1 MNWAARTVRLTEK
14 RPLGD
19 LPETRSRE
27 CRYGQI
33 AISKPRFIGLFPDS
47 SQRLSKNW
55 GKEALLRLK
64 GLCSQ
69 LYATHTVVLFL
80 TSMTR

>member
-33 AISKPRFIGLFPDS
+33 AISKPRFIGLFPQL
-47 SQRLSKNW
+47 QRLSKNL

-69 LYATHTVVLFL
+69 LYATHTAVLFL

>member
-1 MNWAARTVRLTEK
+1 MARSQ
-14 RPLGD
+14 
-19 LPETRSRE
+19 TRN
-27 CRYGQI
+27 
-33 AISKPRFIGLFPDS
+33 PDSSAFSHES

>member
-33 AISKPRFIGLFPDS
+33 AISKPRFIGLFPQL
-47 SQRLSKNW
+47 QRLSKNL

>member
-33 AISKPRFIGLFPDS
+33 AISKPRFIGLFPPTAPNDS
-47 SQRLSKNW
+47 QKTGEKRRYSD
-55 GKEALLRLK
+55 
-64 GLCSQ
+64 
-69 LYATHTVVLFL
+69 
-80 TSMTR
+80 

>member
-33 AISKPRFIGLFPDS
+33 AISKPRFIGLFPNDS
-47 SQRLSKNW
+47 SQRLSKNL
-55 GKEALLRLK
+55 GKLRLK

-69 LYATHTVVLFL
+69 LYATHTAVLFL